1 MTKEKEGIWK
11 LENWEFLPRQD
22 SDEENGF
29 SESKEESTQSFPMNS
44 RLSKK
49 TSNVNKNL

>member
-29 SESKEESTQSFPMNS
+29 SESKEEST
-44 RLSKK
+44 
-49 TSNVNKNL
+49 